1 MKHVLLLGLLCL
13 AACSKGGGSASGAAP
28 AAAPGSPSSSVVA
41 ISPPLSSAPSAKL
54 AQIFTP
60 DMLGANLAFVETITG
75 PAFKT
80 EGDDRIYKVDGCT
93 VVIGSTKGK
102 IDNLGVEGY
111 SPRCSFNIA
120 QYFAGGYPY
129 PVPNDPT
136 FGDIKRGL
144 GGDYTADCL
153 VDCGNAADPVVTLGY
168 EGSHADNFNELI
180 AEASPD
186 ADPMLSAYTDW
197 SQKLVARYGEQAVV
211 DNNLQD
217 NLDAVAS
224 KDFGPVHPTTI
235 RVGQNLIAVP
245 G

>member
-1 MKHVLLLGLLCL
+1 
-13 AACSKGGGSASGAAP
+13 
-28 AAAPGSPSSSVVA
+28 VVA
-41 ISPPLSSAPSAKL
+41 INPPMSAAPSAKL

-102 IDNLGVEGY
+102 IDNLGVIDY
-111 SPRCSFNIA
+111 SPRCSFDIA
-120 QYFAGGYPY
+120 QYFAGGYQY
-129 PVPNDPT
+129 PVPPVPT

-144 GGDYTADCL
+144 GGDYSADCL

-168 EGSHADNFNELI
+168 EGSHADNFNELV

-186 ADPMLSAYTDW
+186 GGPMLDAYSDW
-197 SQKLVARYGEQAVV
+197 SEKLVARYGEQAVV
-211 DNNLQD
+211 DNNFED
-217 NLDAVAS
+217 DLDAVAS
-224 KDFGPVHPTTI
+224 KDFGPIHPTTI

>member
-1 MKHVLLLGLLCL
+1 MKRVLLLALLGL
-13 AACSKGGGSASGAAP
+13 AACSKGGGGASGAAP
-28 AAAPGSPSSSVVA
+28 ASAPSSNVVA
-41 ISPPLSSAPSAKL
+41 ISPPLSAAPSAKL

-93 VVIGSTKGK
+93 VVIGGAKGK
-102 IDNLGVEGY
+102 IDNLGVIDY

-120 QYFAGGYPY
+120 QYFAEGYQY
-129 PVPNDPT
+129 PVPPVPT

-144 GGDYTADCL
+144 GGDYGADCL
-153 VDCGNAADPVVTLGY
+153 RLCGNAADPVVSLSY
-168 EGSHADNFNELI
+168 EGSHADNFNELV
-180 AEASPD
+180 ASASPD
-186 ADPMLSAYTDW
+186 EGPMLDAYSDW
-197 SQKLVARYGEQAVV
+197 SDKLVAKYGERAVI
-211 DNNLQD
+211 DGHFDD

-224 KDFGPVHPTTI
+224 KDFGPIHPTTI
-235 RVGQNLIAVP
+235 RVGLNLIAVP

>member
-1 MKHVLLLGLLCL
+1 
-13 AACSKGGGSASGAAP
+13 
-28 AAAPGSPSSSVVA
+28 
-41 ISPPLSSAPSAKL
+41 
-54 AQIFTP
+54 
-60 DMLGANLAFVETITG
+60 MLGANLAYLETITG

-93 VVIGSTKGK
+93 VVIGGAKGK
-102 IDNLGVEGY
+102 IDNLGVIDY
-111 SPRCSFNIA
+111 SPRCSFNIG
-120 QYFAGGYPY
+120 QYFAQGYQY
-129 PVPNDPT
+129 PVPNFAT

-144 GGDYTADCL
+144 GGDYSADCL

-186 ADPMLSAYTDW
+186 GGPMLDAYSDW
-197 SQKLVARYGEQAVV
+197 SQKLVAKYGEQAVI
-211 DNNLQD
+211 DNRFDD

-224 KDFGPVHPTTI
+224 KDFGPIHPTTI
-235 RVGQNLIAVP
+235 RVGLNLVAVP

>member
-1 MKHVLLLGLLCL
+1 MKRVLWLGLLCL

-28 AAAPGSPSSSVVA
+28 SSAPSSSVVA
-41 ISPPLSSAPSAKL
+41 INPPLSSAPSAKL
-54 AQIFTP
+54 SQIFTP

-111 SPRCSFNIA
+111 SPRCSFNIG
-120 QYFAGGYPY
+120 QYFAEGYQY
-129 PVPNDPT
+129 PVPTFPT

-144 GGDYTADCL
+144 GGDYSADCL
-153 VDCGNAADPVVTLGY
+153 VDCGNAADPVVSLSY
-168 EGSHADNFNELI
+168 EGSHADNFNELV

-186 ADPMLSAYTDW
+186 ADPMLGAYMDW
-197 SQKLVARYGEQAVV
+197 SQKLVAQFGEQAVV

-224 KDFGPVHPTTI
+224 KDFGPIHPTTI